1 MLKTALRERLLLT
14 DLLGAAEER
23 RELLRETNPLILLAL
38 ESTVTLSR
46 QKSEVMERGA
56 GPAGRRPATD
66 A

>member
-1 MLKTALRERLLLT
+1 MLNTALRERLLLT

-23 RELLRETNPLILLAL
+23 RELLGETNPLILLAL
-38 ESTVTLSR
+38 KSKVALSR

-56 GPAGRRPATD
+56 GPTGPRPATD